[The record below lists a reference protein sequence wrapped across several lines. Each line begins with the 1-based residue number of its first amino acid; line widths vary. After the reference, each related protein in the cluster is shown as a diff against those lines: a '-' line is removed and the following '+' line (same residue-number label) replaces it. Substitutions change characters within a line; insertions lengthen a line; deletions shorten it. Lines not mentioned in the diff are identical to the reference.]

1 MVFDADTGPLEW
13 THGTLFA
20 LRMGAR
26 FLRINPRGMQHSQHM
41 PLALE
46 ESYFHVARCTPSSTA
61 LCQESA
67 SNMLYFSTGVVDLP
81 DDWHSLRQNDFVR
94 HFQNGSS
101 CSSEYTGRVVKV
113 NDEQY
118 EVSLC
123 DLLDSNMDIV
133 WDSTEQL
140 IYWRV
145 DKTWTVDYIA
155 VAVLAVYLISV
166 VSQNMVHSMTH
177 DPVTPGFKWL
187 PRPYIENIMM
197 WVVLVY
203 SWLSLTPTRSVLIT
217 HIDAA
222 VFVHLSILSVVYLVM
237 NAISL
242 ISRYQCREAEFHK
255 AELHEAEFHEAVFRN
270 KHRVSLFTMGLLLL
284 LLRVYQTTDM
294 PYLLALVFLFGS
306 RFVYKLIHILVAFSS
321 WTLLEYALVVC
332 EALVFASLL
341 GAVSAAY
348 VFATQATAMQVL
360 ILVACWM
367 TGIFMYLYGV
377 VYASSAAEQTVAKT

>member
-1 MVFDADTGPLEW
+1 M
-13 THGTLFA
+13 HY
-20 LRMGAR
+20 
-26 FLRINPRGMQHSQHM
+26 SQHM
-41 PLALE
+41 PLALDQ
-46 ESYFHVARCTPSSTA
+46 SNFHVSRCTPSSTA
-61 LCQESA
+61 LCQESV
-67 SNMLYFSTGVVDLP
+67 SDMLYFSTGVVDLP
-81 DDWHSLRQNDFVR
+81 DDWHSLRENDFVR

-101 CSSEYTGRVVKV
+101 CSSEYTGRVIKV
-113 NDEQY
+113 DDEQY

-140 IYWRV
+140 IYWRT

-177 DPVTPGFKWL
+177 DPVSPGFKWL
-187 PRPYIENIMM
+187 PRPYIENIIM

-203 SWLSLTPTRSVLIT
+203 TWLSMNPTRSVLVT
-217 HIDAA
+217 HTDAA
-222 VFVHLSILSVVYLVM
+222 VFVHLNILSVVYLVT

-242 ISRYQCREAEFHK
+242 YTCHETEFRK
-255 AELHEAEFHEAVFRN
+255 AEFRN

-294 PYLLALVFLFGS
+294 PYLIALVFLFGS
-306 RFVYKLIHILVAFSS
+306 RFVYKVIHILVAFSS
-321 WTLLEYALVVC
+321 WTLLEYALVVG

-348 VFATQATAMQVL
+348 VFTTQATAMQVL

-377 VYASSAAEQTVAKT
+377 VYTADAEQTVAKT